1 MTAQTALKT
10 ALLVVIS
17 CAFFAG
23 ANACAKAVQLLEAG
37 PALHPVQIAFS
48 RFLFGFLT
56 LLPFVLHRGRGVF
69 RTSIPMKHGVRV
81 VFGAAGVAA
90 SFAAVG
96 MMPLADALAIA
107 WTSPIFA
114 MVFAIL
120 VLKEQLVPLRWFGA
134 AVGLAGV
141 VVMNQPGAGVFQTG
155 AMIALLSALLVGA
168 EVVTIRV
175 LAQSDK
181 PLTILAI
188 NNLAGLVISGLA
200 AIPFMELP
208 SWEQMPYLVGVGS
221 IMVCGQLLF
230 IKAAAMGEANFIAP
244 FYYSTLLYAALFG
257 LLFFD
262 EVPGLHLIVGGGM
275 IVASGLV
282 IAFARPRARGRAT

>member
-1 MTAQTALKT
+1 MNIGSALKT
-10 ALLVVIS
+10 ALLVVVS

-23 ANACAKAVQLLEAG
+23 ANACAKGVQLLEAG

-48 RFLFGFLT
+48 RFLFGLLT
-56 LLPFVLHRGRGVF
+56 LLPFVVHRGRGVF
-69 RTSIPMKHGVRV
+69 RTGIPVKHGIRV
-81 VFGAAGVAA
+81 AFGAAGVAA

-114 MVFAIL
+114 MGFAIL
-120 VLKEQLVPLRWFGA
+120 VLKEKLVPLRWLAA

-141 VVMNQPGAGVFQTG
+141 VVMTRPGAGVLQPG
-155 AMIALLSALLVGA
+155 ALIALLSAVLVGA
-168 EVVTIRV
+168 EVVTIRM
-175 LAQSDK
+175 LAQTDR

-188 NNLAGLVISGLA
+188 NNLAGLIISGLA
-200 AIPFMELP
+200 ALPFL
-208 SWEQMPYLVGVGS
+208 QMPTADQIPYLVGVGS

-230 IKAAAMGEANFIAP
+230 LKAAAIGEANFIAP

-262 EVPGLHLIVGGGM
+262 EVPGLHLLIGGGM
-275 IVASGLV
+275 IVTSGLA
-282 IAFARPRARGRAT
+282 IAFIRSRTA

>member
-1 MTAQTALKT
+1 MNTASALKT
-10 ALLVVIS
+10 ALLVVVS

-23 ANACAKAVQLLEAG
+23 ANACAKGVQLLESG
-37 PALHPVQIAFS
+37 PDLHPVQIAFA

-56 LLPFVLHRGRGVF
+56 LLPFILRHGHAVF
-69 RTSIPMKHGVRV
+69 RTSIPLKHGLRV
-81 VFGAAGVAA
+81 TFGAGGVAA

-114 MVFAIL
+114 MGFAIL
-120 VLKEQLVPLRWFGA
+120 VLREKLVPLRWLAA

-141 VVMNQPGAGVFQTG
+141 VVMTRPGSGVFEAG
-155 AMIALLSALLVGA
+155 AAIALLSAVLVGA
-168 EVVTIRV
+168 EVVTIRI
-175 LAQSDK
+175 LAQTDR

-188 NNLAGLVISGLA
+188 NNLAGLIISGLA
-200 AIPFMELP
+200 ALPFLEVP
-208 SWEQMPYLVGVGS
+208 TAEQIPYLVGVGS

-230 IKAAAMGEANFIAP
+230 LKAAAVGEANFIAP

-257 LLFFD
+257 LLFFG
-262 EVPGLHLIVGGGM
+262 EVPGLHLLIGGGM
-275 IVASGLV
+275 IVVSGLA
-282 IAFARPRARGRAT
+282 IALIRPRPS

>member
-1 MTAQTALKT
+1 MNPQSALKA
-10 ALLVVIS
+10 ALLVVVS

-23 ANACAKAVQLLEAG
+23 ANACAKGVQLLPGG
-37 PALHPVQIAFS
+37 PDLHPVQIAFS

-56 LLPFVLHRGRGVF
+56 LLPFVLHRGRAVF
-69 RTSIPMKHGVRV
+69 RTAIPVKHAVRV
-81 VFGAAGVAA
+81 VFGAAGVAT
-90 SFAAVG
+90 SFTAVG

-107 WTSPIFA
+107 WTSPIFT
-114 MVFAIL
+114 MLFAIL
-120 VLKEQLVPLRWFGA
+120 VLKERLVPLRWLGA
-134 AVGLAGV
+134 AAGLAGV
-141 VVMNQPGAGVFQTG
+141 VVMSRPGAGVFEAG
-155 AMIALLSALLVGA
+155 AMVALLSAVLVGA
-168 EVVTIRV
+168 EVVTIRL
-175 LAQSDK
+175 LAQTDR

-200 AIPFMELP
+200 AVPFLQLP
-208 SWEQMPYLVGVGS
+208 TWEQLPYLIGVGS

-230 IKAAAMGEANFIAP
+230 IRAAAMGEANFIAP

-262 EVPGLHLIVGGGM
+262 EVPGLHLLIGGGM

-282 IAFARPRARGRAT
+282 IAFARPRPAA

>member
-1 MTAQTALKT
+1 MNTGTALKT
-10 ALLVVIS
+10 ALIVVIS

-23 ANACAKAVQLLEAG
+23 ANACAKGVQLLEGG
-37 PALHPVQIAFS
+37 PELHPVQIAFS

-56 LLPFVLHRGRGVF
+56 VLPFALGRGRAVF
-69 RTSIPMKHGVRV
+69 RTNIPLKHGIRV

-114 MVFAIL
+114 MGFAIL
-120 VLKEQLVPLRWFGA
+120 VLKEKLVPVRWLAA

-141 VVMNQPGAGVFQTG
+141 VVMTRPGAGVMQAG
-155 AMIALLSALLVGA
+155 AAIALLSAILVGA
-168 EVVTIRV
+168 EVVTIRI
-175 LAQSDK
+175 LAQTDR
-181 PLTILAI
+181 PLTILVI
-188 NNLAGLVISGLA
+188 NNLAGLIISGLA
-200 AIPFMELP
+200 ALPFLQLP
-208 SWEQMPYLVGVGS
+208 TSEQLPYLVGVGS

-230 IKAAAMGEANFIAP
+230 LKAAAIGEANFIAP

-257 LLFFD
+257 LLFFG
-262 EVPGLHLIVGGGM
+262 EVPGLHLLIGGGM
-275 IVASGLV
+275 IVASGLA
-282 IAFARPRARGRAT
+282 IALIRPRTA